1 MLNKDSVIVVTI
13 STVIGALLIAVF
25 SPVFSPFSESI
36 KDGLTGEPNSTV
48 ISAMTFDR
56 DKKEVTKPVSN
67 GDTISSDSIRFD
79 FNASQKA
86 PFRGQPPN
94 PSSFQCSLDGSP
106 FEDCVSPKSYGELPT
121 EVGHTFQVRA
131 IGILG
136 NIDKS
141 PHKFYFTT
149 ITSANIEGVIKR
161 NGTPEVDAPIAL
173 HYNLTQITKSLELTR
188 SLNNITLDSDPNLRT
203 TKTDSKGRFQFEGL
217 GQGTQYFVIN
227 STLEKKPYKD
237 YLFVPAGEQLKEYD
251 FEIMDMSAIT
261 LKPLDGIIADPEANN
276 PDFKD
281 SLSTVQSQDFDI
293 ALAQESKLTQQGP
306 NEFSTRIWLDA
317 SESVLSNI
325 QNASYYLHPT
335 FNPNV
340 ITSYTMENRFIIS
353 FTNWG
358 IFDLK
363 AKVFFKDG
371 IVQDLELPMEE
382 WIVS

>member
-1 MLNKDSVIVVTI
+1 
-13 STVIGALLIAVF
+13 
-25 SPVFSPFSESI
+25 
-36 KDGLTGEPNSTV
+36 
-48 ISAMTFDR
+48 MTFDR

-173 HYNLTQITKSLELTR
+173 HYNLTQITKSLEARSANSSASSRRPTIPRCCTSSTSSASATR
-188 SLNNITLDSDPNLRT
+188 RPAHPACSRRRSAGIS
-203 TKTDSKGRFQFEGL
+203 SASIAGRR
-217 GQGTQYFVIN
+217 N
-227 STLEKKPYKD
+227 SP
-237 YLFVPAGEQLKEYD
+237 PWA
-251 FEIMDMSAIT
+251 
-261 LKPLDGIIADPEANN
+261 
-276 PDFKD
+276 
-281 SLSTVQSQDFDI
+281 
-293 ALAQESKLTQQGP
+293 
-306 NEFSTRIWLDA
+306 R
-317 SESVLSNI
+317 
-325 QNASYYLHPT
+325 
-335 FNPNV
+335 
-340 ITSYTMENRFIIS
+340 R
-353 FTNWG
+353 
-358 IFDLK
+358 
-363 AKVFFKDG
+363 
-371 IVQDLELPMEE
+371 
-382 WIVS
+382 